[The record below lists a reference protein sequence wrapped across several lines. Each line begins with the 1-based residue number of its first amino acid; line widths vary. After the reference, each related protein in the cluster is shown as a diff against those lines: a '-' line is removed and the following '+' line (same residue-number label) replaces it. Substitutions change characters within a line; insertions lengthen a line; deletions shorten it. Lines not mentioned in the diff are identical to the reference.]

1 MFRNSPKEDYLE
13 ILYKSEPNH
22 IREIRESCPENLK
35 KMQMSHS
42 ECKLLSFL
50 LKSINANRV
59 LELGTLV
66 GCSASWIAES
76 LSGENSLVTTVEKSI
91 NNYEIAKRNLS
102 GDKRIK
108 LVHEDALEFLKSCNE
123 TFDAVF
129 IDAKKVEYKAYL
141 KAAKGLLR
149 EGGLLIADNTLMIDY
164 EVIPEISKAVHEF
177 NSLIELDHDLISVII
192 PTSSGLTVAIKR
204 NSK

>member
-1 MFRNSPKEDYLE
+1 MFRNSSTEDYLE
-13 ILYKSEPNH
+13 ILYKSESDH
-22 IREIRESCPENLK
+22 IRKIRESCPENLK

-108 LVHEDALEFLKSCNE
+108 LVHGDALEFLKSCNE

-141 KAAKGLLR
+141 KLVMNLLR
-149 EGGLLIADNTLMIDY
+149 EEGLLIADNTLMIDY
-164 EVIPEISKAVHEF
+164 EAIPEISKAVHEF

-192 PTSSGLTVAIKR
+192 PTASGLTVAIKR